1 MATYTTKNIRNI
13 VLLGHG
19 STGKTSLVEAMLYRK
34 GLIDRLGKTNE
45 GNTIMDYDPEEAKRG
60 FTLSAAMANFVH
72 NDIKI
77 NVIDAPGYLGFRG
90 EAKQAVRVADAAI
103 IVVDGRTGVQ
113 VGTDLGWDYA
123 TEAGIPKAFFI
134 NRFDDGEARFAK
146 AFSALRE
153 RYGVS
158 VCPIIIPMIEAD
170 KVAGFLNLI
179 DMKVYTYDDA
189 GNLSK
194 GDKIPA
200 DFIGTAHEYRD
211 MLLESIAGTSDALM
225 DKYFEDPESI
235 TREEAVEAIH
245 EGIIHGGIV
254 PVICGSAAKVWGIAP
269 LLDVIADSFPR
280 PTARGAEKDVDGGDV
295 AIEAEGAPAIFVFK
309 TVADPFVGK
318 MTYFKVM
325 NGTVKRDMTL
335 KNARGGEEKLNKIYT
350 MCGKKQVEVDS
361 LCCGDIGVTA
371 KLNDTNTNDTLSQSG
386 TVKYAPVLSPTPY
399 MAKGIVPVSKGD
411 EDKISQ
417 GIARLLE
424 EDLTLRYENNAE
436 TKQRLVYGLGDIHLD
451 VTVAKLK
458 SRYGVSVALEKQ
470 KIAYREAIRK
480 KVSVEGKHKKQSGG
494 HGQYGHV
501 KIEFAPSDTEGL
513 TFTESTVG
521 GSVPKNFHPAVQK
534 GLEEAMKKGVLAGF
548 PMTGLKANLFD
559 GSYHDVD
566 SSEMAFKMAAS
577 IAYKE
582 GMKQAGPVLMEPI
595 MTMSVYVPDSMV
607 GDILGDFN
615 KRRGRVLN
623 ITPDETKHGSTI
635 IEAEVPQAEVLEY
648 TVALRSMTQGR
659 GRYDMEFVRYE
670 EVPQSVADVVI
681 AENKAN
687 LEE

>member
-1 MATYTTKNIRNI
+1 MADYITKNIRNV

-19 STGKTSLVEAMLYRK
+19 STGKTSLAEAMLYRK
-34 GLIDRLGKTNE
+34 KLTDRLGKTTE
-45 GNTIMDYDPEEAKRG
+45 GNTVCDYDAEEIKRG
-60 FTLSAAMANFVH
+60 FTLSAAMINFIH

-90 EAKQAVRVADAAI
+90 EATQAARVADAAI

-146 AFSALRE
+146 AFNALRE

-179 DMKVYTYDDA
+179 DMKVYTYDDK

-194 GDKIPA
+194 GDKIPS

-269 LLDVIADSFPR
+269 LLDIIADSFPR
-280 PTARGAEKDVDGGDV
+280 PTARGAEKDVDGNEV
-295 AIEAEGAPAIFVFK
+295 AIVADGEPAIFVFK

-325 NGTVKRDMTL
+325 NGSVKRDMVL
-335 KNARGGEEKLNKIYT
+335 KNANGTEEKLAKIYT
-350 MCGKKQVEVDS
+350 VCGKKQTEVDM

-371 KLNDTNTNDTLSQSG
+371 KLNNTNTNDTLSASG
-386 TVKYAPVLSPTPY
+386 KVQYAHIVSPTPY

-470 KIAYREAIRK
+470 RIAYREAIRK

-501 KIEFAPSDTEGL
+501 KMEFAPNDEPGL
-513 TFTESTVG
+513 IFTESTVG

-582 GMKQAGPVLMEPI
+582 GMKQANPVLMEPV
-595 MTMSVYVPDSMV
+595 MTMNVYVPDAMV

-623 ITPDETKHGSTI
+623 ITPDESKHGSTI

-648 TVALRSMTQGR
+648 TIALRSMTQGR
-659 GRYDMEFVRYE
+659 GRYEMEFIRYE
-670 EVPQSVADVVI
+670 EVPQNVADVII

>member
-1 MATYTTKNIRNI
+1 MAEYITKNIRNI

-19 STGKTSLVEAMLYRK
+19 STGKTSLAEAMLYRK
-34 GLIDRLGKTNE
+34 KLTDRLGKPTE
-45 GNTIMDYDPEEAKRG
+45 GNTVCDYDSEEIKRG
-60 FTLSAAMANFVH
+60 FTLSAAMVNFVH

-90 EAKQAVRVADAAI
+90 EAKQAVRVADAAV

-123 TEAGIPKAFFI
+123 TEAGIPKSFFI
-134 NRFDDGEARFAK
+134 NRFDDDEARFAK
-146 AFSALRE
+146 AFNALRE
-153 RYGVS
+153 RYGVA

-179 DMKVYTYDDA
+179 DMKVYTYDAA

-200 DFIGTAHEYRD
+200 DFIGIAHEYRD
-211 MLLESIAGTSDALM
+211 MLLESIAGTSDELM

-269 LLDVIADSFPR
+269 LLDIIADSFPR
-280 PTARGAEKDVDGGDV
+280 PTARGAEKAVDGSEI
-295 AIEAEGAPAIFVFK
+295 AIDKDGEPALFVFK

-335 KNARGGEEKLNKIYT
+335 KNANGGEEKLAKIYT
-350 MCGKKQVEVDS
+350 VVGKKQTEVDS

-371 KLNDTNTNDTLSQSG
+371 KLSNTNTNDTLSQSG
-386 TVKYAPVLSPTPY
+386 TVQYAHVISPTPY

-424 EDLTLRYENNAE
+424 EDLSLRYENNAE
-436 TKQRLVYGLGDIHLD
+436 TRQRLVYGLGDIHLD

-458 SRYGVSVALEKQ
+458 ARYGVSVALEKQ

-501 KIEFAPSDTEGL
+501 KMEFSPNEEGGL
-513 TFTESTVG
+513 IFTESTVG

-582 GMKQAGPVLMEPI
+582 GMKQANPVLMEPV
-595 MTMSVYVPDSMV
+595 MTMRVYVPDAMV

-623 ITPDETKHGSTI
+623 ITPDETKNGSTI

-648 TVALRSMTQGR
+648 TIALRSMTQGR

-670 EVPQSVADVVI
+670 EVPQNVADVII

-687 LEE
+687 LED